1 MKAAALREMTPAE
14 IHKKLDEI
22 ERELFMLGIQV
33 SQQKNTAKIR
43 ELRRDRARLKETLAS
58 RGIRV
63 SGSGGRS

>member
-1 MKAAALREMTPAE
+1 VKAALMRDMTPAE

-22 ERELFMLGIQV
+22 ERELFVLGIQV
-33 SQQKNTAKIR
+33 TQQKNTSKIR
-43 ELRRDRARLKETLAS
+43 ELRRDRARLKQTLAS